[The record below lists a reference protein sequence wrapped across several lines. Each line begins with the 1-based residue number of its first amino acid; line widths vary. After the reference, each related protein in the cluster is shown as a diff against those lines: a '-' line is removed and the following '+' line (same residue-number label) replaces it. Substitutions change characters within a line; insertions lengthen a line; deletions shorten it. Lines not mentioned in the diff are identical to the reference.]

1 MCFMGSNRNGI
12 GVYDCLLQY
21 FRKSGNDVCDVRGLC
36 VIRDH
41 MSAMIYRI
49 QYLEK
54 HFGCN
59 LESLNLFV
67 TLKQKCDILVALYL
81 KYGIT
86 RERNIMAK
94 IVDSLTDIGRTERK
108 AVEILI
114 AELENRKRE
123 L

>member
-1 MCFMGSNRNGI
+1 MGSNRNGI

-54 HFGCN
+54 HFDCCF
-59 LESLNLFV
+59 ESLHLFV
-67 TLKQKCDILVALYL
+67 KLKQKCDILVTLYL

-86 RERNIMAK
+86 RERNIMAR
-94 IVDSLTDIGRTERK
+94 IMDILADMGQIEKK

-114 AELENRKRE
+114 AELENGKRE